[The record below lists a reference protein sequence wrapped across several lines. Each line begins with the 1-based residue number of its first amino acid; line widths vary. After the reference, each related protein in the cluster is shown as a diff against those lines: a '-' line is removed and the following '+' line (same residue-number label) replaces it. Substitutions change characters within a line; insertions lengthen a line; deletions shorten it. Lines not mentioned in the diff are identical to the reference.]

1 LPKQR
6 VSKHIQEISKK
17 SKRSLHYY
25 IISNKPDRYANFI
38 RLWTIPF
45 PPQTNSI
52 LMLGFENFLEMV
64 MCRAFQCL
72 PTSSLEEIF
81 GPCPGP
87 LGQYSNIGL
96 NAISPLLQGR
106 SLSPY
111 SRYKVVQLLSDS
123 PDSEICAW
131 TLYRN
136 NENYQP
142 HESPEKLPVRR
153 YMGKE
158 GYCSAFHQ
166 AISTSLNFENV
177 QASEN
182 IWWPLEVHTIDPQ
195 SWFRST
201 IAMLQQNNA
210 IGTEAEMICPV
221 GSPDGSIG
229 IVFEATLLHDYNENG
244 QVSLPWG
251 LRESGFQAS
260 NSLIWPFNLR
270 RYTGIPESFQ
280 VQSFTASAYEIL
292 RDAFQELIAG
302 TYLRVIIICGDLE
315 DILPTNTTKVPFT
328 LDNMA
333 FDLWIETQ
341 EKKVKRIFIRAPIP
355 LSQLWASHGKQAYEL
370 TSIFNF
376 CFALT
381 GVTGTFPSFY
391 ECSMALALIVRG
403 WADERDKKVPLAS
416 PADLEPILRVWLAG
430 KGFKSDQDL
439 LRLAE
444 AAGGSLR
451 YGLFVLT
458 ESLPRSK
465 HNSGPRSQRIPGSKV
480 RRRHVIPKELLDSVR
495 SIYNE
500 LCPCRSGPRM
510 LDDESS
516 VIPAIDDLELV
527 DDKEYQ
533 NTPELDKEELPTSSF
548 FFRSGFK
555 LLAGNRYQV
564 KDTDRR
570 SNRASFTI
578 QHCTISF
585 DMQYQPTDDNFFWVK
600 AEFHLQAKDIL
611 THGLQRYKTRTLAL
625 A

>member
-1 LPKQR
+1 
-6 VSKHIQEISKK
+6 
-17 SKRSLHYY
+17 
-25 IISNKPDRYANFI
+25 
-38 RLWTIPF
+38 
-45 PPQTNSI
+45 
-52 LMLGFENFLEMV
+52 MLGFENFLEMV
-64 MCRAFQCL
+64 MCRAFQSL

-81 GPCPGP
+81 GLCPGP

-96 NAISPLLQGR
+96 NVMSPLLQGR

-153 YMGKE
+153 YKGKE

-166 AISTSLNFENV
+166 AISTSLNFEDV

-182 IWWPLEVHTIDPQ
+182 IWCPLEVHTIDPQ

-221 GSPDGSIG
+221 GSSDASIG

-292 RDAFQELIAG
+292 RDAFQELVAG
-302 TYLRVIIICGDLE
+302 THLRVIIICGDLE
-315 DILPTNTTKVPFT
+315 DILPTNTTKVPLT

-341 EKKVKRIFIRAPIP
+341 EKK
-355 LSQLWASHGKQAYEL
+355 G
-370 TSIFNF
+370 
-376 CFALT
+376 
-381 GVTGTFPSFY
+381 
-391 ECSMALALIVRG
+391 
-403 WADERDKKVPLAS
+403 
-416 PADLEPILRVWLAG
+416 
-430 KGFKSDQDL
+430 
-439 LRLAE
+439 
-444 AAGGSLR
+444 
-451 YGLFVLT
+451 
-458 ESLPRSK
+458 
-465 HNSGPRSQRIPGSKV
+465 
-480 RRRHVIPKELLDSVR
+480 
-495 SIYNE
+495 
-500 LCPCRSGPRM
+500 
-510 LDDESS
+510 
-516 VIPAIDDLELV
+516 
-527 DDKEYQ
+527 
-533 NTPELDKEELPTSSF
+533 
-548 FFRSGFK
+548 
-555 LLAGNRYQV
+555 
-564 KDTDRR
+564 
-570 SNRASFTI
+570 
-578 QHCTISF
+578 
-585 DMQYQPTDDNFFWVK
+585 
-600 AEFHLQAKDIL
+600 
-611 THGLQRYKTRTLAL
+611 
-625 A
+625 